1 MSLPGLDQSV
11 SPGGMK
17 ESPAGQQRYASID
30 LMRGSVM
37 VLMVLDHTRDFLG
50 SSSFDPRNVSD
61 LFLFLTRWV
70 THFCAPVFMLL
81 AGASAWFALQKYDK
95 RWDATRYLFL
105 RGIWLIVLELTV
117 VRFAWTFQFA
127 SNFIILQ
134 VLWVLG
140 LGMIFLSLLV
150 HLPPTLV
157 GVIGSVIILTHN
169 LVDPIQAANLGPLS
183 WLWSLLHEPH
193 LFQHDSGRQVWALY
207 PLIPWFGVMAFGFG
221 FAPNLVPHARS
232 SGFFYAWG
240 TSLIGL
246 FVLLRFTGLYGD
258 PHLWQPQSTF
268 LASLLSFVNC
278 EKYPPSLQFLLMT
291 LGPVLAVYPLL
302 SSIRGKAAMVL
313 LTFGKVPLF
322 FYVLQ
327 ILLIHGVAVLVEALN
342 RHSMSWLF
350 GDFPLLKKPVGY
362 GMPLPHIYLFWLV
375 ILFVLYI
382 TCHRYGSVKLSS
394 RRWWT
399 RLL

>member
-1 MSLPGLDQSV
+1 
-11 SPGGMK
+11 
-17 ESPAGQQRYASID
+17 
-30 LMRGSVM
+30 MRGSVM

-127 SNFIILQ
+127 GNFIILQ

-169 LVDPIQAANLGPLS
+169 LVDPIQAANLGVCC
-183 WLWSLLHEPH
+183 
-193 LFQHDSGRQVWALY
+193 R
-207 PLIPWFGVMAFGFG
+207 
-221 FAPNLVPHARS
+221 
-232 SGFFYAWG
+232 
-240 TSLIGL
+240 
-246 FVLLRFTGLYGD
+246 
-258 PHLWQPQSTF
+258 
-268 LASLLSFVNC
+268 
-278 EKYPPSLQFLLMT
+278 
-291 LGPVLAVYPLL
+291 
-302 SSIRGKAAMVL
+302 
-313 LTFGKVPLF
+313 
-322 FYVLQ
+322 
-327 ILLIHGVAVLVEALN
+327 
-342 RHSMSWLF
+342 
-350 GDFPLLKKPVGY
+350 
-362 GMPLPHIYLFWLV
+362 
-375 ILFVLYI
+375 
-382 TCHRYGSVKLSS
+382 
-394 RRWWT
+394 
-399 RLL
+399 